1 MSNTRLRVFAPDET
15 EAVSFRIT
23 SAGPGATGSSEE
35 PHILPFDNSRR
46 TTIFSGRLIPAL
58 ERARI
63 LHHNSE
69 CPDCGKPNV
78 QPLELNDAIIS
89 PRSRLPVPGTATLI
103 GFHCED
109 CGCEWP
115 VYEISRRSV

>member
-1 MSNTRLRVFAPDET
+1 MSSATLRVFSPDET
-15 EAVSFRIT
+15 EPLRSITT
-23 SAGPGATGSSEE
+23 SAGVASAAEGAD
-35 PHILPFDNSRR
+35 ILPFATSRR
-46 TTIFSGRLIPAL
+46 ATIFSGRLIPAL

-69 CPDCGKPNV
+69 CPDCGRPNV
-78 QPLELNDAIIS
+78 QPLELNDALIS

-115 VYEISRRSV
+115 VFQISRRSV

>member
-1 MSNTRLRVFAPDET
+1 MSSATLRVFSPDET
-15 EAVSFRIT
+15 QPIRPIAPSENGKA
-23 SAGPGATGSSEE
+23 SAENVD
-35 PHILPFDNSRR
+35 ILPFATSRKA
-46 TTIFSGRLIPAL
+46 TIFSGRLIPAL

-69 CPDCGKPNV
+69 CPDCGRPNI
-78 QPLELNDAIIS
+78 QPLELNDALIS

-115 VYEISRRSV
+115 VFQISRRSV

>member
-1 MSNTRLRVFAPDET
+1 MSSATLRVFSPDET
-15 EAVSFRIT
+15 QPIRLIAASDAVASP
-23 SAGPGATGSSEE
+23 AEDAD
-35 PHILPFDNSRR
+35 ILPFATSRPA
-46 TTIFSGRLIPAL
+46 TIFSGRLIPAL

-63 LHHNSE
+63 LHQNSE
-69 CPDCGKPNV
+69 CPDCGRPNV
-78 QPLELNDAIIS
+78 QPLELNDALIS

-115 VYEISRRSV
+115 VFQISRRSV